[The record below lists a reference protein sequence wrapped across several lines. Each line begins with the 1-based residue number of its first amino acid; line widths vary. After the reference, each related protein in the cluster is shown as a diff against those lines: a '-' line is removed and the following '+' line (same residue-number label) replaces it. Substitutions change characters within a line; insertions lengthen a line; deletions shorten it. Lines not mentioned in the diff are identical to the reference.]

1 MGGLLCISDLRT
13 YFFTDKGVV
22 KAVDGVSLT
31 IPRGES
37 VGLVGES
44 GCGKTVTAYSILKLV
59 PNPPGRIVS
68 GQICFK
74 GKDLIQFS
82 EREMQRVRGRNISM
96 VFQEPS

>member
-1 MGGLLCISDLRT
+1 MGGLLSISDLRT

-68 GQICFK
+68 GQARD
-74 GKDLIQFS
+74 G
-82 EREMQRVRGRNISM
+82 
-96 VFQEPS
+96 VFIPSF